1 MIVAT
6 NKVVKMHYSVMD
18 NDKNSI
24 DNSFDGEPLIFI
36 VGTGYLIQGLE
47 DALQGKKAGDTL
59 SVTVPPEQGY
69 GERHDDL
76 MQAVPKSMFEG
87 MEIEVGMQFRA
98 STDDGDQSVMI
109 IDIQEEDVIVD
120 GNNPL
125 AGITLN
131 FDVEIL
137 EVRDATAD
145 ELLPQKNL
153 TYEELIDENGRPTK
167 EGNQMAIRVS
177 KNLDQFLELFLDMNK
192 NPQTRFED
200 FNIETN
206 LAAFEQGFKAIKS
219 KELAKGMI
227 YERSNASGG
236 YTPVRESFFFYP
248 LRVIIRDLALAMAK
262 NTTVNM

>member
-1 MIVAT
+1 MIIAA

-36 VGTGYLIQGLE
+36 FGTGYLIQGLE
-47 DALQGKKAGDTL
+47 DALQGKEAGDTL

-69 GERHDDL
+69 GERHDEL

-109 IDIQEEDVIVD
+109 IDIQEDEVIVD

-125 AGITLN
+125 AGTTLN

-137 EVRDATAD
+137 EVRDAT
-145 ELLPQKNL
+145 P
-153 TYEELIDENGRPTK
+153 EELEHGHVH
-167 EGNQMAIRVS
+167 GA
-177 KNLDQFLELFLDMNK
+177 
-192 NPQTRFED
+192 
-200 FNIETN
+200 
-206 LAAFEQGFKAIKS
+206 
-219 KELAKGMI
+219 
-227 YERSNASGG
+227 GG
-236 YTPVRESFFFYP
+236 CGH
-248 LRVIIRDLALAMAK
+248 DH
-262 NTTVNM
+262 